1 LKDEMSMYL
10 SSREEWTLFELAI
23 RKRIKFIMSNS
34 ISEII
39 RIQKNDEIHLFKTI
53 FYSIKTNSTS

>member
-1 LKDEMSMYL
+1 MYL

-23 RKRIKFIMSNS
+23 RKRIKFIMSNP